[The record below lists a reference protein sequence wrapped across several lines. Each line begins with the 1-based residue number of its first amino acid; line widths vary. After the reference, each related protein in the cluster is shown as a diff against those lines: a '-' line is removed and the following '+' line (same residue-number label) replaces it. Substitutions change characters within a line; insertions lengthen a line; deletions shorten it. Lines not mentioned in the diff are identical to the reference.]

1 MRVSKR
7 LAIAGILALIGVGQ
21 YVVMGLPAPL
31 AEKLNLPDV
40 PIWTGVLLIGIAVL
54 ILIVARPRPAPTPAP
69 PPPHPHDVELLQSY
83 RQTVTPQLIGFLA
96 EHDFRFPFRRD
107 ILDPLETIAHEWR
120 GRQFAFRDAALRA
133 ELAGIIAVAREFC
146 RLTGERL
153 YTDDSNP
160 VIFQTHIDVDR
171 RHAIHPSTL
180 DAIKAMNE
188 LSSRL
193 SEAMDDFERLAQ
205 AKIPHSDDV
214 G

>member
-7 LAIAGILALIGVGQ
+7 LAIAGILAVIGVGQ

-31 AEKLNLPDV
+31 AEKLNLSDV
-40 PIWTGVLLIGIAVL
+40 PIWTGLLLIGIAVL
-54 ILIVARPRPAPTPAP
+54 ILIVARPRPAPKPAP

-83 RQTVTPQLIGFLA
+83 RQRVTPQLIGFLA

-107 ILDPLETIAHEWR
+107 ILDPLETMAHEWR
-120 GRQFAFRDAALRA
+120 GSKYKFQDSELQAK
-133 ELAGIIAVAREFC
+133 LAGIIAVARQFC

-153 YTDDSNP
+153 YSDDSNP
-160 VIFQTHIDVDR
+160 VIFQTLIDVDR
-171 RHAIHPSTL
+171 RHVIHPSTL

-193 SEAMDDFERLAQ
+193 SEAMDDFEQLART
-205 AKIPHSDDV
+205 KIRHADGV